1 VLDPLARIHGR
12 LVLNRRM
19 TVLARHI
26 TSMLQA
32 KGSVLDVGCGNG
44 VISNL
49 VMESC
54 HGIFIQGIDVLERPA
69 CAIPM
74 QVFNGTTF
82 PLADDSVDSVMF
94 VDVLHHTTNPG
105 QLLAEAARVARHWI
119 IIKDHLGNNR
129 FSKGVLAFMD
139 WVGNRPHGVNLPY
152 NYLSS
157 ADWDR
162 CWAALD
168 SSPDIYLT
176 KLGLYPGFVR
186 PLFENGLHFMCRI
199 EIH

>member
-1 VLDPLARIHGR
+1 MLEPLAKIHGR
-12 LVLNRRM
+12 FVLNRRM
-19 TVLARHI
+19 IVLAAHI
-26 TSMLQA
+26 ASMLQETA
-32 KGSVLDVGCGNG
+32 SVLDVGCGNG
-44 VISNL
+44 VISSL
-49 VMESC
+49 VMKSR
-54 HGIFIQGIDVLERPA
+54 HGISIQGIDVLKRPT

-74 QVFNGTTF
+74 QVFDGTTI

-94 VDVLHHTTNPG
+94 VDVLHHTIDPG
-105 QLLAEAARVARHWI
+105 RLLAEAARVARRWI

-139 WVGNRPHGVNLPY
+139 WVGNSPHGVNIPY

-176 KLGLYPGFVR
+176 NLGLYPGFAR

-199 EIH
+199 EVH